1 MIAKCYLHAVECSKK
16 TSYNS
21 RRRANPAPI
30 AALKPLLTVSTLA
43 IRDERYYRSYIVS
56 RILALFGKYRISVIL
71 RQYRDILYDIFDQ
84 IALSLW
90 SLEETKLNRQF

>member
-1 MIAKCYLHAVECSKK
+1 MNFPQHLSKSQPFMI
-16 TSYNS
+16 TT
-21 RRRANPAPI
+21 RG
-30 AALKPLLTVSTLA
+30 
-43 IRDERYYRSYIVS
+43 ERYYRSYIVS

>member
-1 MIAKCYLHAVECSKK
+1 MNIVHGIV
-16 TSYNS
+16 T
-21 RRRANPAPI
+21 RG
-30 AALKPLLTVSTLA
+30 
-43 IRDERYYRSYIVS
+43 ERYYRSYIVS